1 MHSFSISPRYIA
13 ASLVKNRRLVLDL
26 ARRDAVGRYK
36 GSFLG
41 ILWSLL
47 TPLLMLSIYTF
58 VFSSVFKSRWGGAGA
73 QTASKGEFAVVLFAG
88 MIMFNL
94 FSECISR
101 APTLILSH
109 ANFVKKI
116 VFPLE
121 VLPCV
126 TLLSALFHL
135 CVSVFILLLAEWF
148 IVGTVPLTALLLPI
162 VLAPLCVLILGISWI
177 LAATGVY
184 LRDIGQTIGILITAL
199 MFLSPVFF
207 PVSSLPE
214 RFRTFVY
221 LNPMTY
227 PIEQSRDVLVWGQS
241 VDWARWGLYSAIAVV
256 VAWLGFAWFQKTRRG
271 FADVI

>member
-1 MHSFSISPRYIA
+1 M
-13 ASLVKNRRLVLDL
+13 
-26 ARRDAVGRYK
+26 GRYK

-58 VFSSVFKSRWGGAGA
+58 VFSSVFKSRWGGGA
-73 QTASKGEFAVVLFAG
+73 ADPQTASKGEFAVVLFAG

-101 APTLILSH
+101 APTLVLSH
-109 ANFVKKI
+109 TNFVKKI
-116 VFPLE
+116 IFPLE
-121 VLPCV
+121 ILPCV

-135 CVSVFILLLAEWF
+135 CVSVIILLLAELF
-148 IVGTVPLTALLLPI
+148 TAGFVPPTAFLLPV
-162 VLAPLCVLILGISWI
+162 VLIPLCVFILGASWI

-184 LRDIGQTIGILITAL
+184 LRDIGQTIGIFITAL

-214 RFRTFVY
+214 RFRKYVY

-227 PIEQSRDVLVWGQS
+227 PIEQSRDVLVWGRS
-241 VDWARWGLYSAIAVV
+241 IDWSRWGIYTAIALL

>member
-1 MHSFSISPRYIA
+1 MQSFSLSPRNLA
-13 ASLVKNRRLVLDL
+13 ASLVRNRHLMLDL

-41 ILWSLL
+41 IFWSLL
-47 TPLLMLSIYTF
+47 TPLMMLSVYTF
-58 VFSSVFKSRWGGAGA
+58 VFSEVFKSRWNDTSHA
-73 QTASKGEFAVVLFAG
+73 ASKGEFAVVLFAG
-88 MIMFNL
+88 MIVFNL
-94 FSECISR
+94 FSECINR
-101 APTLILSH
+101 APGQILSH
-109 ANFVKKI
+109 SNFVKKI

-121 VLPCV
+121 ILPCV

-135 CVSVFILLLAEWF
+135 SVSVGILLVAEWI
-148 IVGTVPLTALLLPI
+148 IVGSVPVSALLFPI
-162 VLAPLCVLILGISWI
+162 VLAPLCVFIMGVSWI

-184 LRDIGQTIGILITAL
+184 LRDIGQTVGIVITAL

-214 RFRTFVY
+214 QFRSFVY

-227 PIEQSRDVLVWGQS
+227 PIEQGRDVLIWGRMI
-241 VDWARWGLYSAIAVV
+241 DWNRWCIYSLMATA
-256 VAWLGFAWFQKTRRG
+256 VAWIGFAWFQKTRRG

>member
-1 MHSFSISPRYIA
+1 MHSFSISPRYIT

-121 VLPCV
+121 ILPCV

-184 LRDIGQTIGILITAL
+184 LRDIGQTIGILITAM

-241 VDWARWGLYSAIAVV
+241 VDWGRWGLYSAIAVA